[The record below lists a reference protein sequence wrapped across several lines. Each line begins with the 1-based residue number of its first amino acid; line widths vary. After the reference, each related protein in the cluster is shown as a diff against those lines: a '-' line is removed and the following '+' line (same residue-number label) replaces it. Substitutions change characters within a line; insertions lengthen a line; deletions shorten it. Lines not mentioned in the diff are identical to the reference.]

1 MEYGYGH
8 HDEKGLHSE
17 RDLAVS
23 PRILL
28 NKYNWDRVFFFP
40 KYFIFTKY
48 FILFILPDASS
59 ISAWDFVIKGGK
71 QFGSSVTPAWHQFG
85 SGYAWDREPP
95 VLPGAIAAIQFS
107 LQKLLLDVD
116 NVYVVFRLNS

>member
-1 MEYGYGH
+1 M
-8 HDEKGLHSE
+8 
-17 RDLAVS
+17 
-23 PRILL
+23 
-28 NKYNWDRVFFFP
+28 
-40 KYFIFTKY
+40 
-48 FILFILPDASS
+48 PDASS

-71 QFGSSVTPAWHQFG
+71 SGLALVCLQFGSSVAPAWHQFG

-95 VLPGAIAAIQFS
+95 VLPGTIAAIQFS